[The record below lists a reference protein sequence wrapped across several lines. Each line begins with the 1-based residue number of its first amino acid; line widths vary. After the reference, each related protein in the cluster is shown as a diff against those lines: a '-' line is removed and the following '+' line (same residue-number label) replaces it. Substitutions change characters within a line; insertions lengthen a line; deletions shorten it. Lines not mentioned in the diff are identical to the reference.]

1 MLQGKIDLDRFDTKV
16 KDQLLAIKG
25 LLTTKGQIQIESK
38 ESMRERGIKSP
49 DELDAIVYSAA
60 DFDYLFHTGLP
71 TGTKVFQE
79 LDDILGD
86 SSGILELMTQF

>member
-1 MLQGKIDLDRFDTKV
+1 
-16 KDQLLAIKG
+16 
-25 LLTTKGQIQIESK
+25 
-38 ESMRERGIKSP
+38 MRERGIKSP